1 MGRKVHPIGFRLGYI
16 KDWQSKWFA
25 DRTYTDQLHEDIML
39 RAAITREL
47 ANAGVARVE
56 IERSANK
63 IEVTVFTAKP
73 GIVIGKRG
81 AKVDELKAE
90 LEKRTGKKVKLN
102 IQEIHQPELEAQLV
116 AESIAEQINKRIS
129 YKRAMKQAVQRAM
142 RLGAQGVKIKCS
154 GRLGGA
160 EMARIANESDG
171 RVPRHTLR
179 ADIDYAQVHAHTT
192 YGRIGVKV
200 WIYKGEVFPDAMGKL
215 QVVQTATTRPQ
226 QQEEDTRPR
235 QRSGGRN
242 DRGGSG
248 AGGGGRGGPG
258 GGGVVAVPAAVVVA
272 PVAAVVAVPAAARAR
287 AVRRSDDYVDAQAR
301 QIPQAAARSHKGN
314 GSARQLGRLWRFRA
328 DGAGSHLGYFAP
340 DRGGPPRDH
349 APCQAWWQ
357 DLDSNLSRTNRS
369 QPSRLKPAWV
379 PARARSIT
387 MSQS

>member
-25 DRTYTDQLHEDIML
+25 DRTYTDQLHEDFLL
-39 RAAITREL
+39 RKLIVKEL
-47 ANAGVARVE
+47 AIAGVARVE

-63 IEVTVFTAKP
+63 VEVTVYTAKP

-81 AKVDELKAE
+81 AKVDELKAD

-102 IQEIHQPELEAQLV
+102 IQEIHQPELEAFLV
-116 AESIAEQINKRIS
+116 AESIAEQINKRVS

-179 ADIDYAQVHAHTT
+179 ADIDYATVHAHTT

-215 QVVQTATTRPQ
+215 QVVQSATARTQ
-226 QQEEDTRPR
+226 AAEEESRPR
-235 QRSGGRN
+235 QRSGRGGGRN
-242 DRGGSG
+242 ERGDRGGE
-248 AGGGGRGGPG
+248 GGDRGGRGGRG
-258 GGGVVAVPAAVVVA
+258 GGARGGS
-272 PVAAVVAVPAAARAR
+272 RAR
-287 AVRRSDDYVDAQAR
+287 
-301 QIPQAAARSHKGN
+301 G
-314 GSARQLGRLWRFRA
+314 
-328 DGAGSHLGYFAP
+328 
-340 DRGGPPRDH
+340 
-349 APCQAWWQ
+349 
-357 DLDSNLSRTNRS
+357 
-369 QPSRLKPAWV
+369 
-379 PARARSIT
+379 
-387 MSQS
+387 

>member
-39 RAAITREL
+39 RSAITREL

-215 QVVQTATTRPQ
+215 QVVQSSTPRPQ
-226 QQEEDTRPR
+226 PVEEEPRPR
-235 QRSGGRN
+235 QRGGRGG
-242 DRGGSG
+242 RGERG
-248 AGGGGRGGPG
+248 AGGGRGGPG
-258 GGGVVAVPAAVVVA
+258 GGG
-272 PVAAVVAVPAAARAR
+272 
-287 AVRRSDDYVDAQAR
+287 
-301 QIPQAAARSHKGN
+301 
-314 GSARQLGRLWRFRA
+314 GRG
-328 DGAGSHLGYFAP
+328 GAGGG
-340 DRGGPPRDH
+340 RGGPGGGGGRGG
-349 APCQAWWQ
+349 AGGGA
-357 DLDSNLSRTNRS
+357 RTRG
-369 QPSRLKPAWV
+369 
-379 PARARSIT
+379 
-387 MSQS
+387 

>member
-25 DRTYTDQLHEDIML
+25 DRTYTDQLHEDILL
-39 RAAITREL
+39 RRLIIKEL
-47 ANAGVARVE
+47 SNAGVARVE

-63 IEVTVFTAKP
+63 VEVTVFTAKP

-81 AKVDELKAE
+81 AKVDELKSD

-116 AESIAEQINKRIS
+116 AESIGEQINKRVS

-179 ADIDYAQVHAHTT
+179 ADIDYAVVHAHTT

-215 QVVQTATTRPQ
+215 QVVQTAATRSQ
-226 QQEEDTRPR
+226 AAEEESRPR
-235 QRSGGRN
+235 QRG
-242 DRGGSG
+242 DRGGRG
-248 AGGGGRGGPG
+248 GGGGDRGGRGGGGGDRGGRGGGGGGGGRGARG
-258 GGGVVAVPAAVVVA
+258 GGGP
-272 PVAAVVAVPAAARAR
+272 RAR
-287 AVRRSDDYVDAQAR
+287 
-301 QIPQAAARSHKGN
+301 G
-314 GSARQLGRLWRFRA
+314 
-328 DGAGSHLGYFAP
+328 
-340 DRGGPPRDH
+340 
-349 APCQAWWQ
+349 
-357 DLDSNLSRTNRS
+357 
-369 QPSRLKPAWV
+369 
-379 PARARSIT
+379 
-387 MSQS
+387 

>member
-39 RAAITREL
+39 RSAITREL
-47 ANAGVARVE
+47 ANAGVARVD

-63 IEVTVFTAKP
+63 VEVTVFTAKP

-81 AKVDELKAE
+81 AKVDELKAD

-215 QVVQTATTRPQ
+215 QVVQTATTRTQ
-226 QQEEDTRPR
+226 QNEEETRPR
-235 QRSGGRN
+235 QRSGRG
-242 DRGGSG
+242 DRGGRG
-248 AGGGGRGGPG
+248 DGDRGGRGGG
-258 GGGVVAVPAAVVVA
+258 AGGSGGGV
-272 PVAAVVAVPAAARAR
+272 
-287 AVRRSDDYVDAQAR
+287 
-301 QIPQAAARSHKGN
+301 
-314 GSARQLGRLWRFRA
+314 
-328 DGAGSHLGYFAP
+328 
-340 DRGGPPRDH
+340 RGGRGGG
-349 APCQAWWQ
+349 A
-357 DLDSNLSRTNRS
+357 RTRG
-369 QPSRLKPAWV
+369 
-379 PARARSIT
+379 
-387 MSQS
+387 

>member
-25 DRTYTDQLHEDIML
+25 DRTYTDQLHEDFLL
-39 RAAITREL
+39 RRLIIKEL

-63 IEVTVFTAKP
+63 VEVTVFTAKP

-81 AKVDELKAE
+81 AKVDELKAD

-102 IQEIHQPELEAQLV
+102 IQEIHQPELEAHLV
-116 AESIAEQINKRIS
+116 AESIAEQINKRVS

-179 ADIDYAQVHAHTT
+179 ADIDYATVHAHTT

-215 QVVQTATTRPQ
+215 QVVQTATTRAQ
-226 QQEEDTRPR
+226 AAEEESRPR
-235 QRSGGRN
+235 QRG
-242 DRGGSG
+242 DRGGRGDRGDRGG
-248 AGGGGRGGPG
+248 ADRGGRGGRGARG
-258 GGGVVAVPAAVVVA
+258 GGG
-272 PVAAVVAVPAAARAR
+272 
-287 AVRRSDDYVDAQAR
+287 
-301 QIPQAAARSHKGN
+301 
-314 GSARQLGRLWRFRA
+314 
-328 DGAGSHLGYFAP
+328 
-340 DRGGPPRDH
+340 GG
-349 APCQAWWQ
+349 
-357 DLDSNLSRTNRS
+357 SRTRG
-369 QPSRLKPAWV
+369 
-379 PARARSIT
+379 
-387 MSQS
+387 

>member
-1 MGRKVHPIGFRLGYI
+1 
-16 KDWQSKWFA
+16 
-25 DRTYTDQLHEDIML
+25 ML
-39 RAAITREL
+39 RSAITREL

-63 IEVTVFTAKP
+63 VEVTVYTAKP

-81 AKVDELKAE
+81 AKVDELKVE

-215 QVVQTATTRPQ
+215 QVVQTAAARTQ
-226 QQEEDTRPR
+226 QAEEDTRPR
-235 QRSGGRN
+235 QRGGRGERGG
-242 DRGGSG
+242 RGGSG
-248 AGGGGRGGPG
+248 DGERGGRGGGGRGG
-258 GGGVVAVPAAVVVA
+258 
-272 PVAAVVAVPAAARAR
+272 
-287 AVRRSDDYVDAQAR
+287 
-301 QIPQAAARSHKGN
+301 
-314 GSARQLGRLWRFRA
+314 
-328 DGAGSHLGYFAP
+328 
-340 DRGGPPRDH
+340 RGG
-349 APCQAWWQ
+349 A
-357 DLDSNLSRTNRS
+357 RTRG
-369 QPSRLKPAWV
+369 
-379 PARARSIT
+379 
-387 MSQS
+387 

>member
-25 DRTYTDQLHEDIML
+25 DRNYVDQLHEDLAL
-39 RAAITREL
+39 RKTITAEL

-63 IEVTVFTAKP
+63 VEVTVYTAKP

-81 AKVDELKAE
+81 AKVDELKAD

-160 EMARIANESDG
+160 EMARIAKESDG

-179 ADIDYAQVHAHTT
+179 ADIDYAVVHAHTT

-200 WIYKGEVFPDAMGKL
+200 WIYKGEVFPDQLGKL
-215 QVVQTATTRPQ
+215 QVVQTAAPRPQ
-226 QQEEDTRPR
+226 MPSDEEERPR
-235 QRSGGRN
+235 RRPRGGRG
-242 DRGGSG
+242 RGGGSG
-248 AGGGGRGGPG
+248 ERGP
-258 GGGVVAVPAAVVVA
+258 
-272 PVAAVVAVPAAARAR
+272 RA
-287 AVRRSDDYVDAQAR
+287 Q
-301 QIPQAAARSHKGN
+301 G
-314 GSARQLGRLWRFRA
+314 
-328 DGAGSHLGYFAP
+328 
-340 DRGGPPRDH
+340 
-349 APCQAWWQ
+349 
-357 DLDSNLSRTNRS
+357 
-369 QPSRLKPAWV
+369 
-379 PARARSIT
+379 
-387 MSQS
+387 